1 MPRWKVKTR
10 GIYSTAI
17 TKLLLDH
24 GFDMVQPSATVRERF
39 RLKENNESPDL
50 EIYDRYDQQ
59 GVQALG
65 KAKSVNAFNSILQS
79 CLDDA
84 IIRKWRVTTDGI
96 YKGLVKGLDPET
108 NSFLIDIGSAVGR
121 IAQEEIS
128 DPDLK
133 QIVVQVERRRI
144 GAKEPLL
151 TTEISIPGK
160 YVILIPRNKV
170 RVSRKIR
177 NQQTRYRLY
186 QLGKELTPPNWG
198 ILWRTASA
206 DQPPDVLKK
215 EIASL
220 AKSGEAIM
228 KKAEQVKA
236 PATLWEGNHYVD
248 VEFPALSKKK
258 LDDIRGSVAPT
269 VDGHHYY
276 KACGGKVSSAV
287 DMAERLLGRGGPRE
301 EVESLLKQ
309 TIMAEYPALD
319 SVISIEHVKLD
330 GKVFH
335 LGKALI
341 EAFDH
346 DESVIRFR
354 RVFEKKGTYDGL
366 KTEKEPGD
374 YAVTEAKIGEWYF
387 KTEYFSKDG
396 QYKGTYI
403 NLNTPIELY
412 PNGIRYVDLEV
423 DVCVWPNGRV
433 EKLDERKL
441 GEAEDEGLITPKL
454 VGIIKEKLQE
464 IMKICVE

>member
-1 MPRWKVKTR
+1 MPKWKAKIR
-10 GIYSTAI
+10 GIYSTAL
-17 TKLLLDH
+17 TKLLLDY
-24 GFDMVQPSATVRERF
+24 GFEIVQSSAPVRERF
-39 RLKENNESPDL
+39 GLKENNEPPDL
-50 EIYDRYDQQ
+50 EVYERYDQQ

-65 KAKSVNAFNSILQS
+65 AAKSVKAFNSILPL
-79 CLDDA
+79 CLDDV
-84 IIRKWRVTTDGI
+84 IIRKWRATTDGI

-128 DPDLK
+128 DSSSK
-133 QIVVQVERRRI
+133 QMVVQVERRRI
-144 GAKEPLL
+144 GAKEPVL
-151 TTEISIPGK
+151 TTEINVPGK
-160 YVILIPRNKV
+160 YAILIPRNEV
-170 RVSRKIR
+170 RISRKIR
-177 NQQTRYRLY
+177 SQQTRTRLY
-186 QLGKELTPPNWG
+186 ELGKELTPPNWG

-206 DQPPDVLKK
+206 EQPPDVLKK

-220 AKSGEAIM
+220 ARKGRTIM
-228 KKAEQVKA
+228 KKAEQVEA
-236 PATLWEGNHYVD
+236 PATLWEGSHYLD

-258 LDDIRGSVAPT
+258 LDVIRGSVTPT
-269 VDGHHYY
+269 IDGHHYY
-276 KACGGKVSSAV
+276 KACGGTVSTAV
-287 DMAERLLGRGGPRE
+287 DMAERLLERGGPRE

-309 TIMAEYPALD
+309 TIMAEYPTLD

-341 EAFDH
+341 EAFNYN
-346 DESVIRFR
+346 EPLIRFH
-354 RVFEKKGTYDGL
+354 RVFEKKGIYDGL
-366 KTEKEPGD
+366 KTEKELGD

-396 QYKGTYI
+396 RYKGTYI

-433 EKLDERKL
+433 KKLDEEKL
-441 GEAEDEGLITPKL
+441 KEAVAEGVITQKL
-454 VGIIKEKLQE
+454 VKMVGEKIKE
-464 IMKICVE
+464 IMKSCIK

>member
-1 MPRWKVKTR
+1 MPKWKVKIR
-10 GIYSTAI
+10 GIYSTAL
-17 TKLLLDH
+17 TKLLFDH
-24 GFDMVQPSATVRERF
+24 GFEIVQPSATVKERF
-39 RLKENNESPDL
+39 RLKENDDSPDL
-50 EIYDRYDQQ
+50 EVDDRYDQQ

-65 KAKSVNAFNSILQS
+65 TVKSVNAFTSTLQS
-79 CLDDA
+79 CLDDV
-84 IIRKWRVTTDGI
+84 IIRKWRVAADGI
-96 YKGLVKGLDPET
+96 YKGLVRAVDSET
-108 NSFLIDIGSAVGR
+108 NSFLIDIGSVVGR

-128 DPDLK
+128 DPASK

-144 GAKEPLL
+144 GAKEPVL
-151 TTEISIPGK
+151 TKEINIPGK
-160 YVILIPRNKV
+160 YAILTSGDKV

-177 NQQTRYRLY
+177 NEQTRTRLY

-220 AKSGEAIM
+220 ARKGKAIM
-228 KKAEQVKA
+228 KKAERVEA
-236 PATLWEGNHYVD
+236 PATLWEGSHYVD

-258 LDDIRGSVAPT
+258 LDDVRGCITPT
-269 VDGHHYY
+269 AEGHHYY

-287 DMAERLLGRGGPRE
+287 DMAERLLERGGPRE
-301 EVESLLKQ
+301 EVESLLEQ
-309 TIMAEYPALD
+309 TIMTEYPTLY
-319 SVISIEHVKLD
+319 SLISIEHVKLD

-341 EAFDH
+341 EAFNRH
-346 DESVIRFR
+346 ESLIRFR
-354 RVFEKKGTYDGL
+354 RVFEKKGIYDGL

-396 QYKGTYI
+396 RYKGTYI

-423 DVCVWPNGRV
+423 DVCVLPNGRV
-433 EKLDERKL
+433 KKLDEEKL
-441 GEAEDEGLITPKL
+441 KEAMAEGMITQKL
-454 VGIIKEKLQE
+454 VTMAREKLRE
-464 IMKICVE
+464 IMKILHE